1 MNSAATYGV
10 GLVVLNY
17 NNSKETIRFLETIR
31 SNRALKAVQ
40 VVDNC
45 STDNSRDILENYCSN
60 ARDCRLGL
68 TISPSNIGYGRG
80 NNLGVAQLLS
90 RASCDYVIIS
100 NPDVIFN
107 ENTVHELVYFLDA
120 HPDYAAAAPIMKTPK
135 GATCQSGWR
144 LPTKHL
150 LIKDAIRYF
159 LPILPDPYDYGTG
172 INTTSSFSQVE
183 VLPGSFF
190 LIRVDVF
197 NSVNGFDEDTFLY
210 GEENLLFAK
219 VRASGWKCCIVNSL
233 SYIHAHGTS
242 INKEFA
248 SVKKRYWMLRSSNI
262 TYCRKVL
269 HTSKTWVVFYK
280 CLYTASIE
288 VFTIELGIKNIIQ
301 SKKLQKKT
309 SKKRK

>member
-1 MNSAATYGV
+1 MNSAATHGV

-17 NNSKETIRFLETIR
+17 NNSKETIRFLENIR

-45 STDNSRDILENYCSN
+45 STDNSRVILENYCSSI
-60 ARDCRLGL
+60 RDGRFGL

-80 NNLGVAQLLS
+80 NNLGVAQLLL
-90 RASCDYVIIS
+90 RVSCDYVIIS
-100 NPDVIFN
+100 NPDVLFN
-107 ENTVHELVYFLDA
+107 ENTVCELACFLDA
-120 HPDYAAAAPIMKTPK
+120 HPDYAAVAPIMKTPK
-135 GATCQSGWR
+135 GTTCQSGWR
-144 LPTKHL
+144 LPTKSL
-150 LIKDAIRYF
+150 LIKAAIRYF
-159 LPILPDPYDYGTG
+159 LPFLPDPYDYGTG

-197 NSVNGFDEDTFLY
+197 NSVKGFDEDTFLY
-210 GEENLLFAK
+210 GEENLLFSK
-219 VRASGWKCCIVNSL
+219 VKASGWKCCIVNSL

-248 SVKKRYWMLRSSNI
+248 SVKKRYWMLRNSNV

-269 HTSKTWVVFYK
+269 HASKIWVVFYK
-280 CLYTASIE
+280 CLYNASIE
-288 VFTIELGIKNIIQ
+288 VFTLELRTKNIIQ
-301 SKKLQKKT
+301 SNRLKKKT
-309 SKKRK
+309 NKKRK